1 MTPSLIRG
9 TSHPPCSAR
18 WKRTGCKPAG
28 SCLALAARGRGLDSS
43 ERVAAY
49 PLDAYPLEVHLNS
62 RLDIRVV
69 RARGPA
75 RLVRVRV
82 QVRVRV
88 RVSFR
93 VGFRLGLGLPAYS

>member
-1 MTPSLIRG
+1 MT
-9 TSHPPCSAR
+9 
-18 WKRTGCKPAG
+18 
-28 SCLALAARGRGLDSS
+28 LAAHGRGLDSS

-69 RARGPA
+69 RARDTA

-82 QVRVRV
+82 QVRDSVQARV
-88 RVSFR
+88 RVSQPIAIP
-93 VGFRLGLGLPAYS
+93 VPEPDPDPLTMTVTVT

>member
-1 MTPSLIRG
+1 MT
-9 TSHPPCSAR
+9 
-18 WKRTGCKPAG
+18 
-28 SCLALAARGRGLDSS
+28 LAAHGRGFDSS
-43 ERVAAY
+43 ERVDAY

-82 QVRVRV
+82 QVRGRVQVRV
-88 RVSFR
+88 RA
-93 VGFRLGLGLPAYS
+93 LTL